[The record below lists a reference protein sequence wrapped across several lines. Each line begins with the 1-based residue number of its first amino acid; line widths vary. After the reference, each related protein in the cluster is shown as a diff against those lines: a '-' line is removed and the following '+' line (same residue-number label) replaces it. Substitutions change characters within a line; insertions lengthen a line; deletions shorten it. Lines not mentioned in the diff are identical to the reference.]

1 MSNPQPNQ
9 GRENVYQEL
18 GLRPFINAGGS
29 YTQFGGSLMDPKVVE
44 AMREASRQYVS
55 ILELQKAV
63 GQRIASLVGAE
74 AALVT
79 CGCAAAL
86 TLATAACVSEGDEDK
101 IKRLP
106 DTRGMKNEV
115 ILQKSHRIEYDHA
128 LRNVGVRLVEIEN
141 QRELE
146 SAINPKT
153 AMLFFL
159 NMAALEGKIKRQEFV
174 AIAKG
179 TAVPCLI
186 DAAGDIP
193 PTENLSVFIQMG
205 YDLVAVSGGKGLRG
219 PQSSGLLLGRKD
231 LIHAASL
238 NASPHPDALGRAG
251 KVGKEEIVGVWK
263 ALDLYLSRDHQAD
276 WSRWEEQL
284 RVISLAL
291 RGIPGIT
298 TEMFIPAIS
307 SRVPHLAIQWD
318 PQSLNFSK
326 SDFVEALRQGEP
338 RIEVRPKPTT
348 GTRLELSSWMLK
360 AGEEV
365 LVARRCAEVLRK
377 VVARAE
383 KINLY

>member
-1 MSNPQPNQ
+1 MANLQPDQ

-29 YTQFGGSLMDPKVVE
+29 YTQFGGSLMDSKVVE
-44 AMREASRQYVS
+44 AMQEASKQYVS
-55 ILELQKAV
+55 ILELQNAV

-79 CGCAAAL
+79 SGCASAL
-86 TLATAACVSEGDEDK
+86 TLATAACVSEGDQDK

-128 LRNVGVRLVEIEN
+128 LRNVGVSLIEIEN
-141 QRELE
+141 WQELE

-179 TAVPCLI
+179 TGIPCLI

-193 PTENLSVFIQMG
+193 PTENLTTFIQMG
-205 YDLVAVSGGKGLRG
+205 YDLAAVSGGKGIRG

-238 NASPHPDALGRAG
+238 NASPHPDALGRTG

-263 ALDLYLSRDHQAD
+263 ALDLYLGRDHQAD
-276 WSRWEEQL
+276 WRRWEEQL

-291 RGIPGIT
+291 HGIPGIT
-298 TEMFIPAIS
+298 TEMFVPDIS

-318 PQSLNFSK
+318 AQSLDFSK

-348 GTRLELSSWMLK
+348 DTRLELSSWMLK
-360 AGEEV
+360 TGEEV

-377 VVARAE
+377 VVGKA
-383 KINLY
+383 